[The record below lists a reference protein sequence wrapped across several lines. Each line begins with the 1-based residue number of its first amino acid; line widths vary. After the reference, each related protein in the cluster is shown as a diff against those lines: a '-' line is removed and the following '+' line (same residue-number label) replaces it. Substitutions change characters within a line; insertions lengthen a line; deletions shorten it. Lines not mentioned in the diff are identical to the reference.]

1 MGEELTKTFNVKF
14 TIPKSWDSL
23 EVLNIM
29 IQDFYANNSESY
41 SDGEMTATLI
51 NKK

>member
-1 MGEELTKTFNVKF
+1 MGKELTKTFNVKF

-23 EVLNIM
+23 EVLNTM

-41 SDGEMTATLI
+41 PKA
-51 NKK
+51 K

>member
-23 EVLNIM
+23 EVLNTM
-29 IQDFYANNSESY
+29 IQE
-41 SDGEMTATLI
+41 DGQVIPSL
-51 NKK
+51 